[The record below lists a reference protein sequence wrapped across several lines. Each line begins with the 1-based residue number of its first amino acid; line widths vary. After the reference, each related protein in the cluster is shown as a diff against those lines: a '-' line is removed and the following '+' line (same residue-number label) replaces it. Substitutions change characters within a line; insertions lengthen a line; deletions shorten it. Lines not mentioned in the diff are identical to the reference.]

1 MQAKRRSL
9 SDSLKFLMV
18 LPGLATYLLEV
29 GTGVSLKVAI
39 EGSIRGRKT
48 LKIWI
53 FREFFYSKTGGV
65 QPKSLNNFLSI

>member
-1 MQAKRRSL
+1 MRAKKRRF
-9 SDSLKFLMV
+9 SDSLKFPMV

-48 LKIWI
+48 LKI
-53 FREFFYSKTGGV
+53 
-65 QPKSLNNFLSI
+65 